1 MGASL
6 RRPRQI
12 NRARLTLNHPRGR
25 RILLALLMGTGLL
38 AHAQE
43 SAPTATPPPT
53 KPKYVIEASASRVHG
68 PLWQLQITQE
78 GEASYH
84 YFSGDGR
91 VFNQA
96 QVVIDTDK
104 VQTLLASQVLQA
116 LKPLPI
122 SSDKRPVPLH
132 MPDFTIKAQT
142 GSERRFVSVYDPASL
157 LPSPELAHFW
167 AAWNAIW
174 ALMPQWK
181 LVPGE
186 TEDLFPQPRTQ
197 PAAP

>member
-1 MGASL
+1 M
-6 RRPRQI
+6 
-12 NRARLTLNHPRGR
+12 NHPRGR

-43 SAPTATPPPT
+43 SAPTATAPPT